1 MAHKLLY
8 PIGLQAFS
16 GIREG
21 GYTYVDKTDY
31 IHQLVSSGK
40 YYFLSRP
47 RRFGKSLLLSTI
59 DCFFSGRRDLFD
71 GLAISR
77 YDYDW
82 DQYPV
87 LHLDLSGIKADKDIN
102 LSLHLND
109 FLSRW
114 EEIYGI
120 ATDKDIPNS
129 LRFKEIIIKAHEMTG
144 KKVVILVDEYDKPLL
159 ETVDNPERQKNFRA
173 ELRAFYS
180 NLKSQD
186 EHIRFAMLT
195 GVTKFGQLSI
205 FSDLNNLQ
213 DISLSKKYSGIC
225 GLTQDELHEYF
236 HDGIEEFAKEV
247 NKTASQ
253 IYIDLKANYDGYH
266 FSPDNSLDIYNPY
279 SVLNCL
285 SLQSFDNFWFQSGTP
300 TFLIKMLRNGTIAI
314 KDLSEYET
322 SVNSL
327 TSVSYNLGNPIPVLY
342 QSGYLT
348 IKAQRNRFNNVV
360 LGFPNAEVENSFF
373 EELMSVYTSVKESKT
388 SFEIQRFVLDVEAG
402 RAEDFMVRLQSLFSD
417 FNHDGI
423 DLKAVERHYQD
434 VIFIVMKLMGFYTN
448 IEYKTAAGRI
458 DMVVT
463 TPEYIYVF
471 EFKLDRTPQEAIDQ
485 INSKDYLLPFRADGR
500 TLIKIGVNF
509 SSAIRSIEDWIIE
522 KS

>member
-1 MAHKLLY
+1 MPQKLLY
-8 PIGLQAFS
+8 PIGLQTFS
-16 GIREG
+16 KIRESG
-21 GYTYVDKTDY
+21 FLYVDKTEY
-31 IHQLVSSGK
+31 IHHLVNSGQ

-77 YDYDW
+77 YEYDW
-82 DQYPV
+82 EPNPV
-87 LHLDLSGIKADKDIN
+87 LHLDFTAKDYKEEV
-102 LSLHLND
+102 SLDEKLNSL
-109 FLSRW
+109 FEPW
-114 EEIYGI
+114 EKIYGCE
-120 ATDKDIPNS
+120 KDGRA
-129 LRFKEIIIKAHEMTG
+129 LEERFEYIIRRAHELTG
-144 KKVVILVDEYDKPLL
+144 KKVVILIDEYDKPLL
-159 ETVDNPERQKNFRA
+159 ETVDQPHLQKAYRNK
-173 ELRAFYS
+173 LRAVYG
-180 NLKSQD
+180 NLKKMD

-485 INSKDYLLPFRADGR
+485 INSKDYMLPFRADGR

>member
-1 MAHKLLY
+1 MAQKLLY

-59 DCFFSGRRDLFD
+59 DCFFSGRKDLFD

-77 YDYDW
+77 YEYDW
-82 DQYPV
+82 EPNPV
-87 LHLDLSGIKADKDIN
+87 LHLDFTAKDYKEVI
-102 LSLHLND
+102 SLDEKLNSL
-109 FLSRW
+109 FEPW
-114 EEIYGI
+114 EKIYGCE
-120 ATDKDIPNS
+120 KDGRA
-129 LRFKEIIIKAHEMTG
+129 LEERFEYIIRRAHELTG
-144 KKVVILVDEYDKPLL
+144 KKVVILIDEYDKPLL
-159 ETVDNPERQKNFRA
+159 ETVDQPHLQKAYRNK
-173 ELRAFYS
+173 LRAVYG
-180 NLKSQD
+180 NLKKMD

-213 DISLSKKYSGIC
+213 DISLDEEYAGIC
-225 GLTQDELHEYF
+225 GITEEELRQYF
-236 HDGIEEFAKEV
+236 NSGIEEFATKL
-247 NKTASQ
+247 NKTSSE
-253 IYIDLKANYDGYH
+253 IYNLLKANYDGYH
-266 FSPDNSLDIYNPY
+266 FAPYGGSDIYNPF
-279 SVLNCL
+279 SLLNT
-285 SLQSFDNFWFQSGTP
+285 LQKKRFGDYWFQSGTP
-300 TFLIKMLRNGTIAI
+300 NFLLKVISSGNIKV
-314 KDLSEYET
+314 KDLYDYNISINAL
-322 SVNSL
+322 S
-327 TSVSYNLGNPIPVLY
+327 SVSLDLSDLIPVLY

-348 IKAQRNRFNNVV
+348 IKSTDTEFDMVR
-360 LGFPNAEVENSFF
+360 LGFPNAEVERGFFDRLLPMYSHIKDGNTAFAIHSFV
-373 EELMSVYTSVKESKT
+373 M
-388 SFEIQRFVLDVEAG
+388 DVRQG

-485 INSKDYLLPFRADGR
+485 INSKDYMLPFRADGR

-522 KS
+522 KV

>member
-144 KKVVILVDEYDKPLL
+144 KKVVILVDEYDKPS
-159 ETVDNPERQKNFRA
+159 A
-173 ELRAFYS
+173 E
-180 NLKSQD
+180 
-186 EHIRFAMLT
+186 
-195 GVTKFGQLSI
+195 
-205 FSDLNNLQ
+205 
-213 DISLSKKYSGIC
+213 
-225 GLTQDELHEYF
+225 
-236 HDGIEEFAKEV
+236 
-247 NKTASQ
+247 
-253 IYIDLKANYDGYH
+253 KAR
-266 FSPDNSLDIYNPY
+266 
-279 SVLNCL
+279 
-285 SLQSFDNFWFQSGTP
+285 
-300 TFLIKMLRNGTIAI
+300 K
-314 KDLSEYET
+314 
-322 SVNSL
+322 
-327 TSVSYNLGNPIPVLY
+327 
-342 QSGYLT
+342 
-348 IKAQRNRFNNVV
+348 
-360 LGFPNAEVENSFF
+360 
-373 EELMSVYTSVKESKT
+373 
-388 SFEIQRFVLDVEAG
+388 IQPG
-402 RAEDFMVRLQSLFSD
+402 K
-417 FNHDGI
+417 G
-423 DLKAVERHYQD
+423 
-434 VIFIVMKLMGFYTN
+434 
-448 IEYKTAAGRI
+448 
-458 DMVVT
+458 
-463 TPEYIYVF
+463 
-471 EFKLDRTPQEAIDQ
+471 
-485 INSKDYLLPFRADGR
+485 
-500 TLIKIGVNF
+500 
-509 SSAIRSIEDWIIE
+509 W
-522 KS
+522 